1 MELVFVIVVLTFLL
15 IVVFRKNNDPWE
27 NTAIKHHSQDPEAEY
42 RVNKIPYLTFYTT
55 RNIMVVYAYLAGW
68 IMKQNVSDSRQKIQF
83 IQLYFNRYFKGSENI
98 SEEMRA
104 ALRYATN
111 VPSIVKWVNRKMKDP
126 SEKQQLLEF
135 LIALSME
142 DGAITQA
149 EFDAI
154 VWFGKGIGFTQVE
167 LEQWIQA
174 KKDQHY
180 RQQQSQHAPPPV
192 YRSATKKQEALK
204 ILGADTSISLVELKK
219 LYRNL
224 VKLYHPDTLINPSE
238 TEKSEA
244 EARFIQIV
252 EAYEYLLNEV

>member
-1 MELVFVIVVLTFLL
+1 MGIFVVVIVL
-15 IVVFRKNNDPWE
+15 IVWTVRFFLIDQHEEESKPVEEDISNPTINSVSYF
-27 NTAIKHHSQDPEAEY
+27 NS
-42 RVNKIPYLTFYTT
+42 YTT
-55 RNIMVVYAYLAGW
+55 RNIMVAYAYLGGW
-68 IMKQNVSDSRQKIQF
+68 IMKLNVSDSREKMKF
-83 IQLYFNRYFKGSENI
+83 IRLYFNRYFKSGYNVSQ
-98 SEEMRA
+98 EMTA
-104 ALRYATN
+104 ALRYETN
-111 VPSIVKWVNRKMKDP
+111 VETIINWLNRKMKEAQD
-126 SEKQQLLEF
+126 KRRLVEF

-180 RQQQSQHAPPPV
+180 RQQQSQQAPPLIRTV
-192 YRSATKKQEALK
+192 TKKQEALK

-252 EAYEYLLNEV
+252 EAYEYLLVSV

>member
-1 MELVFVIVVLTFLL
+1 MGIFVVVIVL
-15 IVVFRKNNDPWE
+15 IVWTVRFFLIDQHEEESKPVEEDISNPTINSVSYF
-27 NTAIKHHSQDPEAEY
+27 NS
-42 RVNKIPYLTFYTT
+42 YTT
-55 RNIMVVYAYLAGW
+55 RNIMVAYAYLGGW
-68 IMKQNVSDSRQKIQF
+68 IMKLNVSDSREKMKF
-83 IQLYFNRYFKGSENI
+83 IRLYFNRYFKGGYNVSQ
-98 SEEMRA
+98 EMTA
-104 ALRYATN
+104 ALRYETN
-111 VPSIVKWVNRKMKDP
+111 VETIINWLNRKMKEAQD
-126 SEKQQLLEF
+126 KRRLVEF

-180 RQQQSQHAPPPV
+180 RQQQSQQAPPLIRTV
-192 YRSATKKQEALK
+192 TKKQEALK

-252 EAYEYLLNEV
+252 EAYEYLLVSV